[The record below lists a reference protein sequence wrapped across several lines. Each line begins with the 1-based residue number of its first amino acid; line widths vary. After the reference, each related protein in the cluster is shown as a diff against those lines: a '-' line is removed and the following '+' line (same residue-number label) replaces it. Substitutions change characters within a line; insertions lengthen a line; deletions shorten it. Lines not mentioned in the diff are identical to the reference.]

1 MGRRYTRALD
11 SLPCPGG
18 KHVTTGTAKPASTG
32 HLLRSSAM
40 VSFMTQISRVLGMVR
55 DIVLANAIG
64 AGHTPGA
71 DAFFLA
77 FRIPQFLRRLFAE
90 GAFQQAFVPV
100 LAEYRARG
108 DKVAVRDLVDH
119 VAGVLGGTSLAVSA
133 LVVLASPWFTVLFAP
148 GFWLHDPER
157 FGLTS
162 EMLRI
167 TFPYLF
173 LITMTGFASSVLN
186 TYDRFAAAAATPILM
201 NVTLILAATVA
212 TPWFEQPVFAMAWG
226 VLISGVVQLVFQLPS
241 MRKIH
246 LLPVPRWKWR
256 HEGVQRILKLM
267 VPALF
272 GVSVSQI
279 NLMMDSILAS
289 FLPTGSVAWLYYS
302 ERVSE
307 LPLGI
312 FGVAIATVIL
322 PSLSRSHIAE
332 SPKEFSATLDWAIRL
347 NLLIGLPAALALIV
361 LATPIL
367 STLFQHGQTTAH
379 DIMMSAWAMRAYGVG
394 LIGFMMIKILAPG
407 FYSRQ
412 DMKTPVRI
420 AVISVVAAQ
429 IMNVSFMI
437 VFHQTL
443 GMGHLGLALATAL
456 AAYINSGLLFRALR
470 QQGIY
475 RYSRGWGRFVWQ
487 ALAANCSMVLV
498 LLALLQ
504 QWPDWSVYS
513 WEWRVVYLAVMCAA
527 GLASYFAVLLAT
539 GMRPRHLRLQA

>member
-1 MGRRYTRALD
+1 MSQKVRQGLFED
-11 SLPCPGG
+11 VSLTSKVSAG
-18 KHVTTGTAKPASTG
+18 K
-32 HLLRSSAM
+32 LLKSSAM

-90 GAFQQAFVPV
+90 GAFAQAFVPV
-100 LAEYRARG
+100 LSEYRTRD
-108 DKVAVRDLVDH
+108 DKLAVRQLISA

-148 GFWLHDPER
+148 GFYLNDPER

-162 EMLRI
+162 ELLRI

-173 LITMTGFASSVLN
+173 LITMTGFAGAILN
-186 TYDRFAAAAATPILM
+186 SYDRFAAPAATPILM
-201 NVTLILAATVA
+201 NLTLIGAATIAV
-212 TPWFEQPVFAMAWG
+212 PWFDQPVFAMAWG
-226 VLISGVVQLVFQLPS
+226 VLVSGVVQLVFQLPFLQ
-241 MRKIH
+241 KIH
-246 LLPVPRWKWR
+246 LMPVPRWDWH
-256 HEGVQRILKLM
+256 HEGVQRVMTLM
-267 VPALF
+267 MPALF

-312 FGVAIATVIL
+312 FGVAVATVIL
-322 PSLSRSHIAE
+322 PSLSRSHIGK

-347 NLLIGLPAALALIV
+347 NLLIGVPAALALIL

-367 STLFQHGQTTAH
+367 STLFEHGETTAR
-379 DIMMSAWAMRAYGVG
+379 DIMMSAWAMRAYGLG
-394 LIGFMMIKILAPG
+394 LVGFMMIKILAPG
-407 FYSRQ
+407 YFARQ

-420 AVISVVAAQ
+420 GVISVVAAQ
-429 IMNVSFMI
+429 IMNVSFMWG
-437 VFHQTL
+437 FDHYFA
-443 GMGHLGLALATAL
+443 MGHVGLALATAL
-456 AAYINSGLLFRALR
+456 AAYINSILLFQGLWKG
-470 QQGIY
+470 GIY
-475 RYSRGWGRFVWQ
+475 VFGGGWLRFLSRLT
-487 ALAANCSMVLV
+487 LANAAMLAVLF
-498 LLALLQ
+498 AMLQ
-504 QWPDWSVYS
+504 QWSEWSVYH
-513 WEWRVVYLAVMCAA
+513 WQQRVVYLGIMCAA
-527 GLASYFAVLLAT
+527 GMGVYFLVLLLT
-539 GMRPRHLRLQA
+539 GLRPRHLRLQA

>member
-1 MGRRYTRALD
+1 MSQEQHNSSQPEKPVSTR
-11 SLPCPGG
+11 
-18 KHVTTGTAKPASTG
+18 
-32 HLLRSSAM
+32 HLFRSSFM
-40 VSFMTQISRVLGMVR
+40 VSFMTQISRVLGMAR

-108 DKVAVRDLVDH
+108 DQRAVRDLINH
-119 VAGVLGGTSLAVSA
+119 VAGVLGGTSLMVSM
-133 LVVLASPWFTVLFAP
+133 LVVIASPWFTVLFAP

-162 EMLRI
+162 ELLRI

-186 TYDRFAAAAATPILM
+186 AYDRFAVAAATPILM
-201 NVTLILAATVA
+201 NVTLILAAVVA
-212 TPWFEQPVFAMAWG
+212 VPWFEQPVFAMAWG
-226 VLISGVVQLVFQLPS
+226 VLICGVVQLVFQLPS
-241 MRKIH
+241 MQRLH
-246 LLPVPRWKWR
+246 LMPIPRWNWH
-256 HEGVQRILKLM
+256 HEGVQRIMKLM

-302 ERVSE
+302 ERVAE

-322 PSLSRSHIAE
+322 PSLSRSHIAQ
-332 SPKEFSATLDWAIRL
+332 SPREFSATLDWAIRL
-347 NLLIGLPAALALIV
+347 NVLIGLPAALALIV

-367 STLFQHGQTTAH
+367 STLFEHGETTAR
-379 DIMMSAWAMRAYGVG
+379 DIAMSAWAMRAYALG

-429 IMNVSFMI
+429 VMNVSFML
-437 VFHQTL
+437 VFHKVWS
-443 GMGHLGLALATAL
+443 MGHLGLALATAL

-470 QQGIY
+470 KQGIY
-475 RYSRGWGRFVWQ
+475 RYARGWGRFVVQ
-487 ALAANCSMVLV
+487 V
-498 LLALLQ
+498 LLANAAMVLLLCALLRV
-504 QWPDWSVYS
+504 WPDWSNYTWQYRSLYLVIMCSTGVAVYF
-513 WEWRVVYLAVMCAA
+513 VM
-527 GLASYFAVLLAT
+527 LLLT
-539 GMRPRHLRLQA
+539 GMRPHHLRLQL

>member
-1 MGRRYTRALD
+1 MEIGVSSEQNPQAPALEKTA
-11 SLPCPGG
+11 PE
-18 KHVTTGTAKPASTG
+18 KTVTTR
-32 HLLRSSAM
+32 HLLRSSFM
-40 VSFMTQISRVLGMVR
+40 ISFMTQISRVLGMAR

-100 LAEYRARG
+100 LAEYRVRG
-108 DKVAVRDLVDH
+108 DQRAIRDFINH

-133 LVVLASPWFTVLFAP
+133 LVVLASPWFTILFAP
-148 GFWLHDPER
+148 GFWLNDPER

-162 EMLRI
+162 DLLRI

-201 NVTLILAATVA
+201 NITLILAATVA
-212 TPWFEQPVFAMAWG
+212 VPWFDQPAVAMAWG
-226 VLISGVVQLVFQLPS
+226 VFISGIVQLIFQLPS
-241 MRKIH
+241 MQRLH
-246 LLPVPRWKWR
+246 LMPIPRWNWH
-256 HEGVQRILKLM
+256 HEGVQRVMKLM

-279 NLMMDSILAS
+279 NLMMDAILAS
-289 FLPTGSVAWLYYS
+289 FLQKGSVAWLYYS

-322 PSLSRSHIAE
+322 PSLSRSHIAN
-332 SPKEFSATLDWAIRL
+332 SPREFSATLDWAIRL
-347 NLLIGLPAALALIV
+347 NVLIGLPAALALMV

-379 DIMMSAWAMRAYGVG
+379 DIMMSAWAMRAYAVG
-394 LIGFMMIKILAPG
+394 LIGFMMIKILAPA

-429 IMNVSFMI
+429 VMNISFMVI
-437 VFHQTL
+437 FDKTL
-443 GMGHLGLALATAL
+443 NMGHLGLALATAL
-456 AAYINSGLLFRALR
+456 AAYINSGLLFRALHK
-470 QQGIY
+470 QGIY
-475 RYSRGWGRFVWQ
+475 RYARGWGKFLWQ
-487 ALAANCSMVLV
+487 ILVANGSMVFV
-498 LLALLQ
+498 LCLLLSV
-504 QWPDWSVYS
+504 WPDWSAYT
-513 WEWRVVYLAVMCAA
+513 WQWRAIYLAMMCGA
-527 GLASYFAVLLAT
+527 GITVYFLVLLLT
-539 GMRPRHLRLQA
+539 GMRKHHLRLQV

>member
-1 MGRRYTRALD
+1 MEATVSQEQHSNMHSPEKPLSTR
-11 SLPCPGG
+11 
-18 KHVTTGTAKPASTG
+18 
-32 HLLRSSAM
+32 HLVRSSFM
-40 VSFMTQISRVLGMVR
+40 VSVMTQISRVLGLAR

-108 DKVAVRDLVDH
+108 DQRAVRDLVNH
-119 VAGVLGGTSLAVSA
+119 VAGVLGGTSLAISM
-133 LVVLASPWFTVLFAP
+133 LVVIASPWFTVLFAP
-148 GFWLHDPER
+148 GFWLKDPER

-162 EMLRI
+162 ELLRI

-186 TYDRFAAAAATPILM
+186 AYDRFAAAAATPILM
-201 NVTLILAATVA
+201 NVTLILAAVVA
-212 TPWFEQPVFAMAWG
+212 VPWFEQPVFAMAWG
-226 VLISGVVQLVFQLPS
+226 VLISGIVQLVFQLPS
-241 MRKIH
+241 MQRIH
-246 LLPVPRWKWR
+246 LLPTPRWHWQ
-256 HEGVQRILKLM
+256 HEGVQRVFTLM
-267 VPALF
+267 LPALF

-322 PSLSRSHIAE
+322 PSLSRSYIAK
-332 SPKEFSATLDWAIRL
+332 SPREFSATLDWAIRL
-347 NLLIGLPAALALIV
+347 NVLIGLPAALALIV

-367 STLFQHGQTTAH
+367 STLFEHGQTNAH
-379 DIMMSAWAMRAYGVG
+379 DIAMSAWAMRAYAVG
-394 LIGFMMIKILAPG
+394 LIGFMMIKVLAPG

-437 VFHQTL
+437 VFHKTL
-443 GMGHLGLALATAL
+443 NMGHLGLALATAL

-470 QQGIY
+470 QQAIY
-475 RYSRGWGRFVWQ
+475 RYARGWGRFIGQV
-487 ALAANCSMVLV
+487 LAANGAMVL
-498 LLALLQ
+498 LLCALLQ
-504 QWPDWSVYS
+504 VWPDWSTYT
-513 WEWRVVYLAVMCAA
+513 WQWRAIYLSIMCGA
-527 GLASYFAVLLAT
+527 GVATYFLVLLLT
-539 GMRPRHLRLQA
+539 GLRTRHLRLQL

>member
-1 MGRRYTRALD
+1 V
-11 SLPCPGG
+11 SNSSPG
-18 KHVTTGTAKPASTG
+18 KPLSTG
-32 HLLRSSAM
+32 HLFRSSAM

-108 DKVAVRDLVDH
+108 DKAAVRDLVNH
-119 VAGVLGGTSLAVSA
+119 VAGVLGGTSFAVSA

-162 EMLRI
+162 DLLRI

-201 NVTLILAATVA
+201 NLTLILAATVA
-212 TPWFEQPVFAMAWG
+212 VPWFDKPVFAMAWG
-226 VLISGVVQLVFQLPS
+226 VVVSGIVQLVFQLPS
-241 MRKIH
+241 MQRIH
-246 LLPVPRWKWR
+246 LMPVPKWDWH
-256 HEGVQRILKLM
+256 HEGVQRVLKMML
-267 VPALF
+267 PAIF

-312 FGVAIATVIL
+312 FGVAVATVIL

-332 SPKEFSATLDWAIRL
+332 SPREFSSTLDWAIRL
-347 NLLIGLPAALALIV
+347 NILIGVPAALALIV

-367 STLFQHGQTTAH
+367 STLFEHGQTTAH

-394 LIGFMMIKILAPG
+394 LVGFMMIKILAPG

-412 DMKTPVRI
+412 DIRTPVRI
-420 AVISVVAAQ
+420 GVISVVAAQ
-429 IMNVSFMI
+429 VMNIIFMI
-437 VFHQTL
+437 GFHKTIN
-443 GMGHLGLALATAL
+443 MGHLGLALATAL
-456 AAYINSGLLFRALR
+456 AAYINSGLLFRELR
-470 QQGIY
+470 KQRIY
-475 RYSRGWGRFVWQ
+475 FYAPGWGRFLMQVV
-487 ALAANCSMVLV
+487 AANGAMG
-498 LLALLQ
+498 LLLGWLLHL
-504 QWPDWSVYS
+504 WPDWSAYS
-513 WEWRVVYLAVMCAA
+513 WEMRVVYLGVMCSAGMAA
-527 GLASYFAVLLAT
+527 YCTVLLLT
-539 GMRPRHLRLQA
+539 GMRPRHLRLQV

>member
-1 MGRRYTRALD
+1 MT
-11 SLPCPGG
+11 SKVSGG
-18 KHVTTGTAKPASTG
+18 K
-32 HLLRSSAM
+32 LLRSSAL
-40 VSFMTQISRVLGMVR
+40 VSIMTQISRVLGMVR

-90 GAFQQAFVPV
+90 GAFAQAFVPV
-100 LAEYRARG
+100 LSEYRTKG
-108 DKVAVRDLVDH
+108 DKAAVQALLNA

-148 GFWLHDPER
+148 GFYWHDPER

-173 LITMTGFASSVLN
+173 LITMTGFAGAILN
-186 TYDRFAAAAATPILM
+186 TYDRFAAPAATPILM
-201 NVTLILAATVA
+201 NLTLIAAATVA
-212 TPWFEQPVFAMAWG
+212 VPWFDQPVFAMAWG
-226 VLISGVVQLVFQLPS
+226 VLVSGVVQMIFQLPALQ
-241 MRKIH
+241 RIH
-246 LLPVPRWKWR
+246 LMPVPRWDWH
-256 HEGVQRILKLM
+256 HEGVQRILKM
-267 VPALF
+267 MMPALF

-279 NLMMDSILAS
+279 NLMLDSILAS

-312 FGVAIATVIL
+312 FGVAVATVIL

-347 NLLIGLPAALALIV
+347 NLLIGVPAALALGV

-367 STLFQHGQTTAH
+367 STLFEHGETTSR
-379 DIMMSAWAMRAYGVG
+379 DIMMSAWAMRAYALG
-394 LIGFMMIKILAPG
+394 LMGFMLIKILAPG
-407 FYSRQ
+407 YFSRH

-420 AVISVVAAQ
+420 GIISIVAAQ
-429 IMNVSFMI
+429 IMNVSFMLA
-437 VFHQTL
+437 FQRWL
-443 GMGHLGLALATAL
+443 GMGHVGLALATAL
-456 AAYINSGLLFRALR
+456 AAYLNAGLLFRGLKKA
-470 QQGIY
+470 GVY
-475 RYSRGWGRFVWQ
+475 VFAPGWGRFTVQMGLANAAMLAVLAGMLNYWNNWSSFDWQ
-487 ALAANCSMVLV
+487 HRVIYLTIICVAGGGTYFGV
-498 LLALLQ
+498 LLLT
-504 QWPDWSVYS
+504 
-513 WEWRVVYLAVMCAA
+513 
-527 GLASYFAVLLAT
+527 GLRT
-539 GMRPRHLRLQA
+539 HHLRLQA

>member
-1 MGRRYTRALD
+1 MSNA
-11 SLPCPGG
+11 
-18 KHVTTGTAKPASTG
+18 PASANTPATTRQ
-32 HLLRSSAM
+32 LFRSSAM
-40 VSFMTQISRVLGMVR
+40 VSIMTQISRVLGMVR

-90 GAFQQAFVPV
+90 GAFAQAFVPV

-108 DKVAVRDLVDH
+108 DKAAVRDLVNH
-119 VAGVLGGTSLAVSA
+119 IAGVLGGTSLAVSA

-162 EMLRI
+162 DMLRI

-201 NVTLILAATVA
+201 NITLILAATVA
-212 TPWFEQPVFAMAWG
+212 VPWFDQPVFAMAWG
-226 VLISGVVQLVFQLPS
+226 VLLSGVVQLVFQLPS
-241 MRKIH
+241 MQKIH
-246 LLPVPRWKWR
+246 LLPVPKWNWH
-256 HEGVQRILKLM
+256 HEGVQRVLTLM
-267 VPALF
+267 LPAIF

-302 ERVSE
+302 ERVAE

-312 FGVAIATVIL
+312 FGVAVATVIL

-347 NLLIGLPAALALIV
+347 NLLIGVPAALALIV

-367 STLFQHGQTTAH
+367 STLFEHGETTAH
-379 DIMMSAWAMRAYGVG
+379 DIMMSAWAMRAYAIG

-412 DMKTPVRI
+412 DLRTPVRI
-420 AVISVVAAQ
+420 GVISVIAAQ
-429 IMNVSFMI
+429 IMNVIFMI
-437 VFHQTL
+437 GFHKTI
-443 GMGHLGLALATAL
+443 GMGHFGLALATAL
-456 AAYINSGLLFRALR
+456 AAYINSGLLFREL
-470 QQGIY
+470 QKQGIY
-475 RYSRGWGRFVWQ
+475 RYARGWGRFVLQ
-487 ALAANCSMVLV
+487 IIAANGAMV
-498 LLALLQ
+498 ALLYGLLL
-504 QWPDWSVYS
+504 QWQDWSAYS
-513 WEWRVVYLAVMCAA
+513 WNMRVGYLAVLCGA
-527 GLASYFAVLLAT
+527 GIATYFAVLLLT
-539 GMRPRHLRLQA
+539 GLRPKHLRLQM

>member
-1 MGRRYTRALD
+1 MEVAVSQEQHNSSHSPEKPLSTR
-11 SLPCPGG
+11 
-18 KHVTTGTAKPASTG
+18 
-32 HLLRSSAM
+32 HLFRSSFM
-40 VSFMTQISRVLGMVR
+40 VSFMTQISRILGMAR

-108 DKVAVRDLVDH
+108 DQRAVRDLVNH
-119 VAGVLGGTSLAVSA
+119 VAGVLGGTSLMVSV
-133 LVVLASPWFTVLFAP
+133 LVVVASPWFTVLFAP
-148 GFWLHDPER
+148 GFWLKDPER

-162 EMLRI
+162 ELLRI

-186 TYDRFAAAAATPILM
+186 AYDRFAAAAATPILM
-201 NVTLILAATVA
+201 NITLILAAVVA
-212 TPWFEQPVFAMAWG
+212 VPWFEQPVFAMAWG
-226 VLISGVVQLVFQLPS
+226 VLISGVVQLLFQLPS
-241 MRKIH
+241 MQNIH
-246 LLPVPRWKWR
+246 LMPIPRWHWQ
-256 HEGVQRILKLM
+256 HEGVQRVLKLM

-322 PSLSRSHIAE
+322 PSLSRSHITK
-332 SPKEFSATLDWAIRL
+332 SPREFSATLDWAIRL
-347 NLLIGLPAALALIV
+347 NVLIGLPAALALIV

-367 STLFQHGQTTAH
+367 STLFEHGETNAH
-379 DIMMSAWAMRAYGVG
+379 DIAMSAWAMRAYAVG
-394 LIGFMMIKILAPG
+394 LLGFMMIKILAPG

-429 IMNVSFMI
+429 IMNVSFMW
-437 VFHQTL
+437 VFHKTL
-443 GMGHLGLALATAL
+443 QMGHLGLALATAL

-475 RYSRGWGRFVWQ
+475 RYARGWGRFITQVLSANAAMVLLLCALLQVWPDWSHYAWQ
-487 ALAANCSMVLV
+487 WRAIYLTVMCSAGVMAYVLV
-498 LLALLQ
+498 LLIT
-504 QWPDWSVYS
+504 
-513 WEWRVVYLAVMCAA
+513 
-527 GLASYFAVLLAT
+527 GLRT
-539 GMRPRHLRLQA
+539 RHLRLQV

>member
-1 MGRRYTRALD
+1 MSSAQSNNLHTPEKPLSTR
-11 SLPCPGG
+11 
-18 KHVTTGTAKPASTG
+18 
-32 HLLRSSAM
+32 HLFRSSFM
-40 VSFMTQISRVLGMVR
+40 VSVMTQISRILGMAR

-108 DKVAVRDLVDH
+108 NQQAVRDLINH
-119 VAGVLGGTSLAVSA
+119 IAGVLGGTSLAISV
-133 LVVLASPWFTVLFAP
+133 LVVIASPWFTVLFAP

-162 EMLRI
+162 ELLRI

-186 TYDRFAAAAATPILM
+186 AYDRFAVAAATPILM
-201 NVTLILAATVA
+201 NVTLIIAAVVA
-212 TPWFEQPVFAMAWG
+212 VPWFEQPVFAMAWG

-241 MRKIH
+241 MQKIH
-246 LLPVPRWKWR
+246 LMPIPRWHWK
-256 HEGVQRILKLM
+256 HEGVQRVLKLM

-322 PSLSRSHIAE
+322 PSLSRSHISA
-332 SPKEFSATLDWAIRL
+332 SPREFSATLDWAIRL
-347 NLLIGLPAALALIV
+347 NVLIGLPAALALIV

-367 STLFQHGQTTAH
+367 STLFEHGETTAH
-379 DIMMSAWAMRAYGVG
+379 DIAMSAWAMRAYAVG

-429 IMNVSFMI
+429 IMNVSFMW
-437 VFHQTL
+437 VFDKTL
-443 GMGHLGLALATAL
+443 NMGHLGLALATAL

-470 QQGIY
+470 KQGIY
-475 RYSRGWGRFVWQ
+475 RYAQGWGRFIVQ
-487 ALAANCSMVLV
+487 VVAANGSMVL
-498 LLALLQ
+498 LLCALSYK
-504 QWPDWSVYS
+504 WSDWSVYA
-513 WEWRVVYLAVMCAA
+513 WQWRIIYLTIMCSA
-527 GLASYFAVLLAT
+527 GVAIYALTLLIT
-539 GMRPRHLRLQA
+539 GLRVSHLRLQV

>member
-1 MGRRYTRALD
+1 MEKAVVTQSNNTAEKPLSTR
-11 SLPCPGG
+11 
-18 KHVTTGTAKPASTG
+18 
-32 HLLRSSAM
+32 HLFRSSLM
-40 VSFMTQISRVLGMVR
+40 ISFMTQISRVLGMAR

-64 AGHTPGA
+64 AGHSPGA

-100 LAEYRARG
+100 LAEYRAKG
-108 DKVAVRDLVDH
+108 DQRAIRDLINH
-119 VAGVLGGTSLAVSA
+119 VAGVLGGVSFAVSV
-133 LVVLASPWFTVLFAP
+133 LVVIASPWFTILFAP
-148 GFWLHDPER
+148 GFWLDDAER

-162 EMLRI
+162 ELLRI

-186 TYDRFAAAAATPILM
+186 TYDRFAAAAAAPILM
-201 NVTLILAATVA
+201 NVTLILAAVVA
-212 TPWFEQPVFAMAWG
+212 VPWFEQPVFAMAWG

-241 MRKIH
+241 MQRLH
-246 LLPVPRWKWR
+246 LMPVPRWNW
-256 HEGVQRILKLM
+256 HHPGVQRVCKLM

-367 STLFQHGQTTAH
+367 STLFEHGETTAR
-379 DIMMSAWAMRAYGVG
+379 DIMMSAWSLRAYAVG
-394 LIGFMMIKILAPG
+394 LIGFMMIKVLAPG

-412 DMKTPVRI
+412 DLKTPVRI
-420 AVISVVAAQ
+420 AVISVVVAQ
-429 IMNVSFMI
+429 IMNISFML
-437 VFHQTL
+437 FFKQF

-456 AAYINSGLLFRALR
+456 AAYVNSGLLFRALR
-470 QQGIY
+470 QQGVY
-475 RYSRGWGRFVWQ
+475 RHARGWGKFIWQ
-487 ALAANCSMVLV
+487 ALAANSAMVLV
-498 LLALLQ
+498 LCGLLHV
-504 QWPDWSVYS
+504 WPDWSAYT
-513 WEWRVVYLAVMCAA
+513 WQWRAVYLSAMCVAGIAV
-527 GLASYFAVLLAT
+527 YFAVLLLL
-539 GMRPRHLRLQA
+539 GMRKKHLRLQMS

>member
-1 MGRRYTRALD
+1 M
-11 SLPCPGG
+11 
-18 KHVTTGTAKPASTG
+18 TTGAAKPVSTR

-64 AGHTPGA
+64 AGHSPGA

-108 DKVAVRDLVDH
+108 DKVAVRDLIDH
-119 VAGVLGGTSLAVSA
+119 VAGVLGGTSLAVSL
-133 LVVLASPWFTVLFAP
+133 LVVVASPWFTILFAP

-173 LITMTGFASSVLN
+173 LISMTGFASSVLN

-201 NVTLILAATVA
+201 NLTMILAATVA
-212 TPWFEQPVFAMAWG
+212 VPWFDRPVFAMAWG
-226 VLISGVVQLVFQLPS
+226 ALMSGVVQLVFQLPS
-241 MRKIH
+241 MQKIH
-246 LLPVPRWKWR
+246 LLPVPRWDWH

-279 NLMMDSILAS
+279 NLMMDAILAS
-289 FLPTGSVAWLYYS
+289 FLPTGSVAWLYYA

-312 FGVAIATVIL
+312 FGVAVATVIL

-347 NLLIGLPAALALIV
+347 NLLIGVPAALALFV

-367 STLFQHGQTTAH
+367 STLFEHGETTAR

-394 LIGFMMIKILAPG
+394 LVGFMMIKILAPG

-412 DMKTPVRI
+412 DVKTPVRI
-420 AVISVVAAQ
+420 AVISVVVAQ
-429 IMNVSFMI
+429 VMNVSFMI
-437 VFHQTL
+437 LFHKTI

-456 AAYINSGLLFRALR
+456 AAYVNSGLLFRALR

-475 RYSRGWGRFVWQ
+475 RYERGWGRFVVQ
-487 ALAANCSMVLV
+487 MLSANGAMVVV
-498 LLALLQ
+498 LCGLLYL
-504 QWPDWSVYS
+504 WPDWSAYS
-513 WEWRVVYLAVMCAA
+513 WKMRVIYLAAMCAA
-527 GLASYFAVLLAT
+527 GIGSYALVLLAT
-539 GMRPRHLRLQA
+539 GLRPRHLRLQA

>member
-1 MGRRYTRALD
+1 MSHSPPAAATTRQ
-11 SLPCPGG
+11 
-18 KHVTTGTAKPASTG
+18 
-32 HLLRSSAM
+32 LLRSSVL
-40 VSFMTQISRVLGMVR
+40 VSLMTQISRVLGMVR

-90 GAFQQAFVPV
+90 GAFAQAFVPV
-100 LAEYRARG
+100 LSEYRSMRDRA
-108 DKVAVRDLVDH
+108 AVRDLINH
-119 VAGVLGGTSLAVSA
+119 VAGVLGGTSLAISA
-133 LVVLASPWFTVLFAP
+133 LVVVASPWFTILFAP
-148 GFWLHDPER
+148 GFWFNDPER
-157 FGLTS
+157 FRLTS

-186 TYDRFAAAAATPILM
+186 SYDRFAVPAATPILM
-201 NVTLILAATVA
+201 NLTLIGAALVA
-212 TPWFEQPVFAMAWG
+212 TPWFEEPVFAMAWG

-241 MRKIH
+241 MKNIH
-246 LLPVPRWKWR
+246 LMPVPRWDWH

-267 VPALF
+267 LPALF

-289 FLPTGSVAWLYYS
+289 FLPTGSVAWLYYA

-312 FGVAIATVIL
+312 FGVAVATVIL
-322 PSLSRSHIAE
+322 PSLSRSHITD
-332 SPKEFSATLDWAIRL
+332 SPKEFSATLDWAMRL
-347 NLLIGLPAALALIV
+347 NLLIGVPAALALGV
-361 LATPIL
+361 LAVPIL
-367 STLFQHGQTTAH
+367 STLFEHGQTTAH
-379 DIMMSAWAMRAYGVG
+379 DVSMSAWAMRAYALG

-429 IMNVSFMI
+429 VMNVSFML
-437 VFHQTL
+437 VFHHYFT
-443 GMGHLGLALATAL
+443 MGHLGLALATAL
-456 AAYINSGLLFRALR
+456 ASYLNAGLLFRALR

-475 RYSRGWGRFVWQ
+475 RYARGWGRFVVQ
-487 ALAANCSMVLV
+487 MLAANGTMVALLLV
-498 LLALLQ
+498 LLQ
-504 QWPDWSVYS
+504 QWPDWSAYH
-513 WEWRVVYLAVMCAA
+513 WQQRVLYLAVMVAV
-527 GLASYFAVLLAT
+527 GVFSYFAVLLAT

>member
-1 MGRRYTRALD
+1 M
-11 SLPCPGG
+11 SSSQPGAAG
-18 KHVTTGTAKPASTG
+18 KPLSTG
-32 HLLRSSAM
+32 HLFRSSAM
-40 VSFMTQISRVLGMVR
+40 VSFMTQISRVLGMIR

-64 AGHTPGA
+64 AGHSPGA

-108 DKVAVRDLVDH
+108 DKAAVRDLVDH
-119 VAGVLGGTSLAVSA
+119 VAGVLGGTSLAVSI
-133 LVVLASPWFTVLFAP
+133 LVVLASPWFTILFAP

-201 NVTLILAATVA
+201 NLTMIVAATVA
-212 TPWFEQPVFAMAWG
+212 VPWFDQPVFAMAWG
-226 VLISGVVQLVFQLPS
+226 VLVSGVVQVVFQMPS
-241 MRKIH
+241 MQKIH
-246 LLPVPRWKWR
+246 LMPVPRWNWR
-256 HEGVQRILKLM
+256 HEGVQRIMKLM

-347 NLLIGLPAALALIV
+347 NLLIGVPAALALIV

-367 STLFQHGQTTAH
+367 STLFEHGETTAH

-394 LIGFMMIKILAPG
+394 LVGFMMIKILAPG

-412 DMKTPVRI
+412 DLKTPVRVG
-420 AVISVVAAQ
+420 VISVVAAQ
-429 IMNVSFMI
+429 VMNVSFMV
-437 VFHQTL
+437 VFHKTL
-443 GMGHLGLALATAL
+443 NMGHLGLALATAL

-475 RYSRGWGRFVWQ
+475 RYAPGWGHFIVQ
-487 ALAANCSMVLV
+487 MLSANGAMVAV
-498 LLALLQ
+498 LGGLLYL
-504 QWPDWSVYS
+504 WPDWSGYS
-513 WEWRVVYLAVMCAA
+513 WQWRIGYLGVMITAGIAA
-527 GLASYFAVLLAT
+527 YFAVLLAT

>member
-1 MGRRYTRALD
+1 MSAHQQQDGSSAGPSGKALTTR
-11 SLPCPGG
+11 
-18 KHVTTGTAKPASTG
+18 
-32 HLLRSSAM
+32 HLLRSSVM
-40 VSFMTQISRVLGMVR
+40 VSLMTQISRVLGMAR

-100 LAEYRARG
+100 LAEYRAKG
-108 DKVAVRDLVDH
+108 DARAVRDLIAH
-119 VAGVLGGTSLAVSA
+119 VSGVLGGTSLAVSV
-133 LVVLASPWFTVLFAP
+133 LVVLASPWFTILFAP
-148 GFWLHDPER
+148 GFWMNDPER

-201 NVTLILAATVA
+201 NITLILAAVVA
-212 TPWFEQPVFAMAWG
+212 VPWFDEPVFAMAWG
-226 VLISGVVQLVFQLPS
+226 VLVSGIVQLVFQLPS
-241 MRKIH
+241 MQRLH
-246 LLPVPRWKWR
+246 LLPVPRWNWQ
-256 HEGVQRILKLM
+256 HEGVQRVMKLM

-322 PSLSRSHIAE
+322 PSLARSHIKE
-332 SPKEFSATLDWAIRL
+332 SPREFSATLDWAIRL
-347 NLLIGLPAALALIV
+347 NVLIGLPAALALGV

-367 STLFQHGQTTAH
+367 STLFEHGETTAH
-379 DIMMSAWAMRAYGVG
+379 DIAMSAWAMRAYAVG

-429 IMNVSFMI
+429 VMNVSFMI
-437 VFHQTL
+437 IFHQTL

-470 QQGIY
+470 KQGIY
-475 RYSRGWGRFVWQ
+475 HYARGWGRFVFQ
-487 ALAANCSMVLV
+487 V
-498 LLALLQ
+498 LLANSVMVLLLSGLLWL
-504 QWPDWSVYS
+504 WPDWSAYA
-513 WEWRVVYLAVMCAA
+513 WQQRVLYLGAMCGA
-527 GLASYFAVLLAT
+527 GVATYVAVLLLT
-539 GMRPRHLRLQA
+539 GMRPRHLHLQHDAT

>member
-1 MGRRYTRALD
+1 MATLTTR
-11 SLPCPGG
+11 
-18 KHVTTGTAKPASTG
+18 

-40 VSFMTQISRVLGMVR
+40 VSFMTQMSRVLGMVR

-90 GAFQQAFVPV
+90 GAFAQAFVPV
-100 LAEYRARG
+100 LAEYRAKG
-108 DKVAVRDLVDH
+108 DKAAVRDLINH

-133 LVVLASPWFTVLFAP
+133 LVVLASPWFTILFAP

-162 EMLRI
+162 DMLRI

-201 NVTLILAATVA
+201 NLTLILAATVA
-212 TPWFEQPVFAMAWG
+212 TPWFDEPVFAMAWG
-226 VLISGVVQLVFQLPS
+226 VLISGMVQLVFQLPS
-241 MRKIH
+241 MHRLH
-246 LLPVPRWKWR
+246 LMPVPKWNWQ

-267 VPALF
+267 LPAIF

-279 NLMMDSILAS
+279 NLMMDAILAS

-302 ERVSE
+302 ERVAE

-312 FGVAIATVIL
+312 FGVAVATVIL

-332 SPKEFSATLDWAIRL
+332 SPKEFSATLDWAIRI

-367 STLFQHGQTTAH
+367 STLFEHGQTSAH
-379 DIMMSAWAMRAYGVG
+379 DIQMSAWATRAYALG
-394 LIGFMMIKILAPG
+394 LLGFMMIKVLAPG
-407 FYSRQ
+407 FYARQ
-412 DMKTPVRI
+412 DLRTPVRI
-420 AVISVVAAQ
+420 GVISVVAAQ
-429 IMNVSFMI
+429 VMNVIFMI
-437 VFHQTL
+437 VFHQAW
-443 GMGHLGLALATAL
+443 GMGHVGLALATAL
-456 AAYINSGLLFRALR
+456 AAYINSVLLFRGLR
-470 QQGIY
+470 QQGVY
-475 RYSRGWGRFVWQ
+475 RYERGWGRFVLQ
-487 ALAANCSMVLV
+487 LLSANGAMVLV
-498 LLALLQ
+498 LGSLLYR
-504 QWPDWSVYS
+504 WPDWSHYS
-513 WEWRVVYLAVMCAA
+513 WNMRVLYLGVMCSA
-527 GLASYFAVLLAT
+527 GIGSYALMLLVS
-539 GMRPRHLRLQA
+539 GLRPGHLRLRV

>member
-1 MGRRYTRALD
+1 MSNAPAPANTPATTRQLF
-11 SLPCPGG
+11 
-18 KHVTTGTAKPASTG
+18 
-32 HLLRSSAM
+32 RSSAM
-40 VSFMTQISRVLGMVR
+40 VSIMTQMSRVLGMVR

-90 GAFQQAFVPV
+90 GAFANAFVPV

-108 DKVAVRDLVDH
+108 DKAAVRDLVNH

-201 NVTLILAATVA
+201 NITLILAATVA
-212 TPWFEQPVFAMAWG
+212 VPWFEQPIFAMAWG
-226 VLISGVVQLVFQLPS
+226 VLLSGVVQLVFQLPS
-241 MRKIH
+241 MQRIH
-246 LLPVPRWKWR
+246 LMPVPKWDWH
-256 HEGVQRILKLM
+256 HEGVQRVLKLM
-267 VPALF
+267 LPAIF

-289 FLPTGSVAWLYYS
+289 FLPTGSIAWLYYS
-302 ERVSE
+302 ERVAE

-312 FGVAIATVIL
+312 FGVAVATVIL
-322 PSLSRSHIAE
+322 PSLARSHIAE

-347 NLLIGLPAALALIV
+347 NLLIGVPAALALIV

-367 STLFQHGQTTAH
+367 STLFEHGETTAH
-379 DIMMSAWAMRAYGVG
+379 DVMMSAWAMRAYAVG

-412 DMKTPVRI
+412 DLKTPVRI
-420 AVISVVAAQ
+420 GVISVIAAQ
-429 IMNVSFMI
+429 IMNVIFMLFFQKTI
-437 VFHQTL
+437 N
-443 GMGHLGLALATAL
+443 MGHFGLALATAL
-456 AAYINSGLLFRALR
+456 AAYINSGLLFREL
-470 QQGIY
+470 QKQGIY
-475 RYSRGWGRFVWQ
+475 RYARGWGRFVLQ
-487 ALAANCSMVLV
+487 IVAANGAMVL
-498 LLALLQ
+498 LLCALLSI
-504 QWPDWSVYS
+504 WPDWSVYS
-513 WEWRVVYLAVMCAA
+513 WNLRVLYLGVMCSA
-527 GLASYFAVLLAT
+527 GIATYFAVLLLT
-539 GMRPRHLRLQA
+539 GLRPKHLKLQV

>member
-1 MGRRYTRALD
+1 MSNAPAAT
-11 SLPCPGG
+11 
-18 KHVTTGTAKPASTG
+18 PASTR
-32 HLLRSSAM
+32 HLFRSSAM
-40 VSFMTQISRVLGMVR
+40 VSIMTQISRVLGMVR

-90 GAFQQAFVPV
+90 GAFAQAFVPV

-108 DKVAVRDLVDH
+108 DKAAVRDLVNH

-133 LVVLASPWFTVLFAP
+133 LVVLASPWFTILFAP

-186 TYDRFAAAAATPILM
+186 TYDRFAAPAATPILM
-201 NVTLILAATVA
+201 NLTLIGAATIAV
-212 TPWFEQPVFAMAWG
+212 PWFEQPVFAMAWG
-226 VLISGVVQLVFQLPS
+226 VLLSGVVQLVFQLPS
-241 MRKIH
+241 MQKIH
-246 LLPVPRWKWR
+246 LMPVPKWDWH
-256 HEGVQRILKLM
+256 HEGVQRVLKLM
-267 VPALF
+267 VPAIF

-312 FGVAIATVIL
+312 FGVAVATVIL
-322 PSLSRSHIAE
+322 PSLSRSHIAD
-332 SPKEFSATLDWAIRL
+332 SPKEFSSTLDWAIRL
-347 NLLIGLPAALALIV
+347 NVLIGVPAALALVV

-379 DIMMSAWAMRAYGVG
+379 DIEMSAWAMRAYGVG
-394 LIGFMMIKILAPG
+394 LVGFMMIKILAPG

-412 DMKTPVRI
+412 DIRTPVRI
-420 AVISVVAAQ
+420 GVISVIAAQ
-429 IMNVSFMI
+429 IMNVTFMLFFQHVYNI
-437 VFHQTL
+437 
-443 GMGHLGLALATAL
+443 GHVGLALATAL

-470 QQGIY
+470 KQNIY
-475 RYSRGWGRFVWQ
+475 EYGRGWGRFIIQ
-487 ALAANCSMVLV
+487 MLTSNGAMVLV
-498 LLALLQ
+498 LGGLLHL
-504 QWPDWSVYS
+504 WPDWSAYS
-513 WEWRVVYLAVMCAA
+513 WQQRILYLAVMCSA
-527 GLASYFAVLLAT
+527 GISVYFAVLLMT
-539 GMRPRHLRLQA
+539 GLRPKHLRLQAG

>member
-1 MGRRYTRALD
+1 
-11 SLPCPGG
+11 
-18 KHVTTGTAKPASTG
+18 
-32 HLLRSSAM
+32 M

-64 AGHTPGA
+64 AGHSPGA

-108 DKVAVRDLVDH
+108 DKVAVRDLIDH
-119 VAGVLGGTSLAVSA
+119 VAGVLGGTSMAVSM
-133 LVVLASPWFTVLFAP
+133 LVVVASPWFTILFAP

-162 EMLRI
+162 DMLRI

-201 NVTLILAATVA
+201 NLTLILAATVA
-212 TPWFEQPVFAMAWG
+212 VPWFEQPVFAMAWG
-226 VLISGVVQLVFQLPS
+226 ALLSGVVQLVFQLPS
-241 MRKIH
+241 MQKIH
-246 LLPVPRWKWR
+246 LLPVPRWNWQ

-267 VPALF
+267 LPALF

-279 NLMMDSILAS
+279 NLMMDAILAS
-289 FLPTGSVAWLYYS
+289 FLPTGSVAWLYYA

-307 LPLGI
+307 LPLGV
-312 FGVAIATVIL
+312 FGVAVATVIL
-322 PSLSRSHIAE
+322 PSLSRSHITE

-347 NLLIGLPAALALIV
+347 NLLIGVPAALALFV

-367 STLFQHGQTTAH
+367 STLFEHGETTAR
-379 DIMMSAWAMRAYGVG
+379 DIMMSAWAMRAYGIG
-394 LIGFMMIKILAPG
+394 LVGFMMIKILAPG

-412 DMKTPVRI
+412 DIKTPVRI
-420 AVISVVAAQ
+420 AVISVVVAQ
-429 IMNVSFMI
+429 LMNVSFMV
-437 VFHQTL
+437 VFHKTI

-456 AAYINSGLLFRALR
+456 AAYVNSGLLFRALR
-470 QQGIY
+470 KQGIY
-475 RYSRGWGRFVWQ
+475 WYASGWSKFVVQ
-487 ALAANCSMVLV
+487 MVSANGVMVAV
-498 LLALLQ
+498 LCALLYL
-504 QWPDWSVYS
+504 WPDWSVYS
-513 WEWRVVYLAVMCAA
+513 WKLRVGYLAVMCSV
-527 GLASYFAVLLAT
+527 GIGCYASVLFAT
-539 GMRPRHLRLQA
+539 GLRPHHLRLQA